1 MLNVIARAHVNRV
14 TEPLGRWLV
23 RLGVT
28 PDAVTVAGTVGSVA
42 AALWFLP
49 RGQLFFGT
57 LGVTVFVL
65 FDLVDGAMARAKGKG
80 TPFGAVLDSTCDRIA
95 DGALFAAL
103 TWWALGVGQAR
114 VLGVAA
120 LICLVAGQLIS
131 YIKARAEGAGLRVVG
146 GLVER
151 AERLILALVGTG
163 LAGLGVP
170 YALDVALWVLAAA
183 SLWTVGQRLAEARRS
198 ARDLPPEPAGAVNAL
213 TDLQYAAG
221 WRLVRLLPARVAR
234 AAVPARRRPGR
245 APQRARACGSCGPTW
260 PGSVPRTRTRDGMRS
275 YARYWCETFRLRAAD
290 GPRMVAAH
298 DRHQPGAVPRGPR
311 HRPRPDHRPVAQRQ
325 LGRGGRM
332 ADRDLAPPRAGP
344 GVHHGRA
351 APAARVGVPAVR
363 RAPGGAGLRHG
374 RGGGL
379 PRPAATAARRRGRVR
394 ARRPR
399 RRWARASTSC
409 CWGSPRGCRPGPRG
423 WPR

>member
-1 MLNVIARAHVNRV
+1 MLNVLARAHVNRV

-23 RLGVT
+23 RRGVT

-49 RGQLFFGT
+49 RGQLFVGT
-57 LGVTVFVL
+57 VVVTLFVL
-65 FDLVDGAMARAKGKG
+65 FDLVDGALARARGKG

-103 TWWALGVGQAR
+103 TWWALGVGEAR

-170 YALDVALWVLAAA
+170 YALDVALWVLAGA

-198 ARDLPPEPAGAVNAL
+198 ARDIPP
-213 TDLQYAAG
+213 D
-221 WRLVRLLPARVAR
+221 
-234 AAVPARRRPGR
+234 
-245 APQRARACGSCGPTW
+245 PTV
-260 PGSVPRTRTRDGMRS
+260 S
-275 YARYWCETFRLRAAD
+275 
-290 GPRMVAAH
+290 
-298 DRHQPGAVPRGPR
+298 
-311 HRPRPDHRPVAQRQ
+311 
-325 LGRGGRM
+325 
-332 ADRDLAPPRAGP
+332 
-344 GVHHGRA
+344 
-351 APAARVGVPAVR
+351 
-363 RAPGGAGLRHG
+363 
-374 RGGGL
+374 
-379 PRPAATAARRRGRVR
+379 
-394 ARRPR
+394 
-399 RRWARASTSC
+399 
-409 CWGSPRGCRPGPRG
+409 
-423 WPR
+423 

>member
-1 MLNVIARAHVNRV
+1 VLNVLARAHVNRV

-23 RLGVT
+23 RIGIT

-42 AALWFLP
+42 AALVFLP

-65 FDLVDGAMARAKGKG
+65 FDLVDGAVARAKGKG

-103 TWWALGVGQAR
+103 TWWALGIGQAR
-114 VLGVAA
+114 VVGVAA

-183 SLWTVGQRLAEARRS
+183 SVWTVGQRLAEARRS
-198 ARDLPPEPAGAVNAL
+198 ARDLPPEPA
-213 TDLQYAAG
+213 
-221 WRLVRLLPARVAR
+221 
-234 AAVPARRRPGR
+234 
-245 APQRARACGSCGPTW
+245 
-260 PGSVPRTRTRDGMRS
+260 
-275 YARYWCETFRLRAAD
+275 
-290 GPRMVAAH
+290 
-298 DRHQPGAVPRGPR
+298 
-311 HRPRPDHRPVAQRQ
+311 AQ
-325 LGRGGRM
+325 
-332 ADRDLAPPRAGP
+332 
-344 GVHHGRA
+344 
-351 APAARVGVPAVR
+351 
-363 RAPGGAGLRHG
+363 
-374 RGGGL
+374 
-379 PRPAATAARRRGRVR
+379 
-394 ARRPR
+394 
-399 RRWARASTSC
+399 
-409 CWGSPRGCRPGPRG
+409 
-423 WPR
+423 

>member
-14 TEPLGRWLV
+14 TEPFGRWLV

-28 PDAVTVAGTVGSVA
+28 PDAVTVAGTLGSVA

-65 FDLVDGAMARAKGKG
+65 FDLVDGAVARAKGKG
-80 TPFGAVLDSTCDRIA
+80 TPFGAVLDSTCDRIS

-131 YIKARAEGAGLRVVG
+131 YIKARAEGAGLHVVG

-170 YALDVALWVLAAA
+170 YALDVALWVLAAT

-198 ARDLPPEPAGAVNAL
+198 ARDLPPEPA
-213 TDLQYAAG
+213 
-221 WRLVRLLPARVAR
+221 
-234 AAVPARRRPGR
+234 
-245 APQRARACGSCGPTW
+245 AP
-260 PGSVPRTRTRDGMRS
+260 
-275 YARYWCETFRLRAAD
+275 
-290 GPRMVAAH
+290 
-298 DRHQPGAVPRGPR
+298 
-311 HRPRPDHRPVAQRQ
+311 
-325 LGRGGRM
+325 
-332 ADRDLAPPRAGP
+332 
-344 GVHHGRA
+344 
-351 APAARVGVPAVR
+351 
-363 RAPGGAGLRHG
+363 
-374 RGGGL
+374 
-379 PRPAATAARRRGRVR
+379 
-394 ARRPR
+394 
-399 RRWARASTSC
+399 
-409 CWGSPRGCRPGPRG
+409 
-423 WPR
+423 

>member
-14 TEPLGRWLV
+14 TEPFGRWLV

-28 PDAVTVAGTVGSVA
+28 PDAVTVAGTLGSVV

-65 FDLVDGAMARAKGKG
+65 FDLVDGAVARAKGKG
-80 TPFGAVLDSTCDRIA
+80 TPFGAVLDSTCDRIS

-170 YALDVALWVLAAA
+170 YALDVALWVLAAT

-198 ARDLPPEPAGAVNAL
+198 ARDLPPEPA
-213 TDLQYAAG
+213 
-221 WRLVRLLPARVAR
+221 
-234 AAVPARRRPGR
+234 
-245 APQRARACGSCGPTW
+245 AP
-260 PGSVPRTRTRDGMRS
+260 
-275 YARYWCETFRLRAAD
+275 
-290 GPRMVAAH
+290 
-298 DRHQPGAVPRGPR
+298 
-311 HRPRPDHRPVAQRQ
+311 
-325 LGRGGRM
+325 
-332 ADRDLAPPRAGP
+332 
-344 GVHHGRA
+344 
-351 APAARVGVPAVR
+351 
-363 RAPGGAGLRHG
+363 
-374 RGGGL
+374 
-379 PRPAATAARRRGRVR
+379 
-394 ARRPR
+394 
-399 RRWARASTSC
+399 
-409 CWGSPRGCRPGPRG
+409 
-423 WPR
+423 